1 MARGLVPVQVIRTS
15 RPAVRTALQKAVPPS
30 KFLERAKQLTPR
42 QRALIVQQALMI
54 LEGLYVNLAYKRAM
68 YAVDPLRRLKLLQQR
83 LHTHFDNDRLFHN
96 EMTQIF
102 SSLGDL
108 HANYFLPEPFKDASA
123 WLPFT
128 VEFCF
133 DETGKHTFLATKVL
147 KPWFEGTSF
156 KEGVEIVSWNGVP
169 ISRAVEIAGAQSP
182 TGAGNIVAR
191 HALGLFSLTARPLL
205 AMLPPDEEWV
215 TVGYRTRPGGKIE
228 EVRVLWVVSEVPETQ
243 ELTPRGISV
252 VTAGVQKIRRFLFAP
267 DDTGVFWDEALPI
280 PRYGKVGYLRIY
292 TFDVDDS
299 DDLVQKLTKSIAS
312 LPQDGLII
320 DIRENPGGRARAA
333 EQLLQVVAP
342 KRPIEPERLYLVSTP
357 LTLQLCRLQKD
368 NPDLGPKGA
377 APWIKSIERSMQ
389 TGAPYSASFPYTDP
403 AACNVEGRPRYPGPV
418 IVITDG
424 LTRSAA
430 EVFAAGFQ
438 DHGGKIL
445 GVHATTSGAG
455 SNARKHTQFA
465 EYFRKANKSP
475 FRQLPGGADF
485 LLAFRRY
492 LRVGPESGNDIEDF
506 GVRCDYRHRMTRA
519 DLLNGNID
527 LIKRA
532 VEILRGK
539 KFGSDRAQTG
549 KPKRRSNSRKR
560 TARRSRKR
568 A

>member
-1 MARGLVPVQVIRTS
+1 MARNLIPVQVIRTS
-15 RPAVRTALQKAVPPS
+15 SQAVRSALRKAITPS
-30 KFLERAKQLTPR
+30 KFLARAAKLTAR

-54 LEGLYVNLAYKRAM
+54 LEGLYVNLPHKRAM
-68 YAVDPLRRLKLLQQR
+68 YAVDPLRRLRLLQQR
-83 LHTHFDNDRLFHN
+83 LHTHFDNDQLFHH

-108 HANYFLPEPFKDASA
+108 HANYLLPEPFKDASA

-133 DETGKHTFLATKVL
+133 DEDGKHTFLATKVL
-147 KPWFEGTSF
+147 KPWFKGTSF
-156 KEGVEIVSWNGVP
+156 KEGVEILSWNGVP
-169 ISRAVEIAGAQSP
+169 IGRAVEMAGAQSP
-182 TGAGNIVAR
+182 SGAGNIVAR

-215 TVGYRTRPGGKIE
+215 TVGYRTRSGGSE
-228 EVRVLWVVSEVPETQ
+228 QEVRVSWVVSDVPETQ
-243 ELTPRGISV
+243 ELAPPGISV

-267 DDTGVFWDEALPI
+267 NDTAVFWDEALPV
-280 PRYGKVGYLRIY
+280 PPYGKIGYLRIY

-299 DDLVQKLTKSIAS
+299 DELVEKLIKAIKK

-342 KRPIEPERLYLVSTP
+342 KLPIEPERLYLVSTP

-368 NPDLGPKGA
+368 NPDLGPSGA

-403 AACNVEGRPRYPGPV
+403 DACNVEDRPRYPGPV

-465 EYFRKANKSP
+465 EYFRKAKRSP
-475 FRQLPGGADF
+475 FKRLPGGADF
-485 LLAFRRY
+485 LVAFRRY

-506 GVRCDYRHRMTRA
+506 GVRSDYRHRMTRA
-519 DLLNGNID
+519 DLLNSNED
-527 LIKRA
+527 LIRHA

-539 KFGSDRAQTG
+539 EPGPDRGPTHKA
-549 KPKRRSNSRKR
+549 S
-560 TARRSRKR
+560 RRSRYRKR
-568 A
+568 KTRRSRQRA

>member
-1 MARGLVPVQVIRTS
+1 MARGPVPVQVIRTS
-15 RPAVRTALQKAVPPS
+15 RPAVRAVLRKAVPPS
-30 KFLERAKQLTPR
+30 KFLARAKALTWR
-42 QRALIVQQALMI
+42 QRALIVQQAIMI
-54 LEGLYVNLAYKRAM
+54 LEGLYVNLPHKRAM
-68 YAVDPLRRLKLLQQR
+68 YAVDPLRRLRLLQQR
-83 LHTHFDNDRLFHN
+83 LHTHFYNDRLFHH

-108 HANYFLPEPFKDASA
+108 HSNYFLPEPFRDASA

-133 DETGKHTFLATKVL
+133 GEKEEHIFLATKVL
-147 KPWFEGTSF
+147 KPWFNGTSF

-169 ISRAVEIAGAQSP
+169 ISRAVEMAGAQSP

-191 HALGLFSLTARPLL
+191 HALGLFSLTARPLV

-215 TVGYRTRPGGKIE
+215 TVGYRARPGGKVE
-228 EVRVLWVVSEVPETQ
+228 EVRVAWVVSEVPETQ
-243 ELTPRGISV
+243 ELAPRGISV
-252 VTAGVQKIRRFLFAP
+252 LTAGVQKIRRFLFAP
-267 DDTGVFWDEALPI
+267 DDTGVFWDEALPV
-280 PRYGKVGYLRIY
+280 PPYGEIGYLRIY
-292 TFDVDDS
+292 TFDVDDT
-299 DDLVQKLTKSIAS
+299 DELVDKLTKAITK

-320 DIRENPGGRARAA
+320 DVRENPGGRARVA
-333 EQLLQVVAP
+333 EQLLQVIAP

-357 LTLQLCRLQKD
+357 LTLQLCQLQKD
-368 NPDLGPKGA
+368 NPDLGPKGG
-377 APWIKSIERSMQ
+377 APWIKSIQRSMQ

-403 AACNVEGRPRYPGPV
+403 AACNVKDAPHYPGPV

-455 SNARKHTQFA
+455 SNARKHSAFA
-465 EYFRKANKSP
+465 KYFRKAKRSP
-475 FRQLPGGADF
+475 FKQLPGGADF
-485 LLAFRRY
+485 LVAFRRY

-519 DLLNGNID
+519 DLLNDNVD
-527 LIKRA
+527 LIRRA
-532 VEILRGK
+532 VEILKDK
-539 KFGSDRAQTG
+539 KSGSDRAQAAQS
-549 KPKRRSNSRKR
+549 KRRSHSKKR
-560 TARRSRKR
+560 QARRSRKR